1 MVSAGS
7 SRFRIAAMDMR
18 GHGETVTDDDAD
30 LSAATLVQA
39 RRPSCTE
46 LLPVALDM
54 HSVQPWAVGMMY
66 SAYLDNIGGIMHLGK
81 WECIRY
87 CGM

>member
-39 RRPSCTE
+39 RRPSCIE
-46 LLPVALDM
+46 LLPVALDV
-54 HSVQPWAVGMMY
+54 HSMKPWVVGMMY
-66 SAYLDNIGGIMHLGK
+66 TAYINNIGEL
-81 WECIRY
+81 CI
-87 CGM
+87 